1 MVINQKISSLI
12 KSLVGTAGIFIL
24 GMTFS
29 FIFNWGITKYLPQN
43 EVGVFQYYI
52 SIITFAMIIVP
63 LGYQSLAQR
72 EAFKLNKKSLA
83 KLNTQATL
91 AILFSSAIIS
101 LIWFF
106 GVTQYSWVKN
116 LEEYSGLIAGII
128 IIPVY
133 ALNVYFK
140 AVLQA
145 QNKIYSSIV
154 PDVLI
159 RPILLLFSLPLLP
172 VLGFKITHT
181 NLLYILLIIMIG
193 SLIFKIFRTQKN
205 ILKGN
210 ETIKSNWIKQALILL
225 PIGLISTVNE
235 RIDVIMVTKILGP
248 ESNAIYSVAFK
259 FALFSG
265 FGLVILNQV
274 MVPHYANHFN
284 TGQNNEII
292 QKKIKPNVRV
302 SFFLSLLVVFFL
314 LFLGENLLGWFGK
327 STENYRLG
335 YNTMLILAFGQLFNV
350 ALGSTGYILTMAKK
364 ESLVLIS
371 IGFGVITN
379 ILLNYFLLPKL
390 YIEGAA
396 IATSASIIVWNI
408 MMLIF
413 VKIKTKINP
422 TIF

>member
-1 MVINQKISSLI
+1 
-12 KSLVGTAGIFIL
+12 
-24 GMTFS
+24 
-29 FIFNWGITKYLPQN
+29 
-43 EVGVFQYYI
+43 
-52 SIITFAMIIVP
+52 MIIVP